1 MAAGISQTA
10 AYKAVKGTPEGKQEV
25 HKELS
30 EGLQVLIHNDVDAIF
45 CEVRRTQEVEN
56 DITNNN
62 SLVFPQH
69 RGDGVGHRAGT
80 EPWQASSCH
89 YVHGTYR

>member
-45 CEVRRTQEVEN
+45 CEVRTQKVKN
-56 DITNNN
+56 DITNYN
-62 SLVFPQH
+62 SSVFPQH
-69 RGDGVGHRAGT
+69 RRDGVGHRAGT
-80 EPWQASSCH
+80 EPWQVSSCNH
-89 YVHGTYR
+89 VHGTFW